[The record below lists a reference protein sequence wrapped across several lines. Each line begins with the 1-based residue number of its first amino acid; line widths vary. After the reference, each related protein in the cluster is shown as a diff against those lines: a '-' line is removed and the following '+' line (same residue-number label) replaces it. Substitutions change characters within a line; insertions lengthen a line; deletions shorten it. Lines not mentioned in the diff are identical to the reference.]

1 LAASAF
7 SINEILSSAAKIARH
22 GGRTVTFIN
31 MMIVKGGITIDE
43 ARQIF
48 RRFPGRGKA
57 TGGGGAQLL
66 HGERDE
72 IDGDAPGRGWEILRI
87 VSGVI

>member
-1 LAASAF
+1 LAASVF
-7 SINEILSSAAKIARH
+7 SINEILSSAAKIARR
-22 GGRTVTFIN
+22 GVTFIN

-72 IDGDAPGRGWEILRI
+72 IDGDAPGWGWKILRI